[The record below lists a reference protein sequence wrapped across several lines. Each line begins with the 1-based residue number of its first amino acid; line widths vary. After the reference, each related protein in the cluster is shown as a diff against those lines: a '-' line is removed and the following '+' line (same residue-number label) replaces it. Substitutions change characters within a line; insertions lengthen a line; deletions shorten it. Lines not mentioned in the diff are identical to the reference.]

1 MFDWLF
7 SSHLGALFWLVGGLI
22 LCAAETLAPGAFLV
36 FIGAAAA
43 IVGAIAYIVP
53 LGLTT
58 QLLLFGALVIVLVMV
73 GRDAYG
79 SLYASPG
86 PLPQSRAH
94 ALIGSDFPL
103 EQAIVHGYGR
113 IRVADSSWRVRGD
126 DCPAGAKVRVVAV
139 EDGSLLRVERLQSSE
154 AAADQR

>member
-1 MFDWLF
+1 M
-7 SSHLGALFWLVGGLI
+7 
-22 LCAAETLAPGAFLV
+22 
-36 FIGAAAA
+36 
-43 IVGAIAYIVP
+43 
-53 LGLTT
+53 
-58 QLLLFGALVIVLVMV
+58 IVLVMV

-86 PLPQSRAH
+86 AAAAEQGACADR
-94 ALIGSDFPL
+94 IGFLLSN
-103 EQAIVHGYGR
+103 EAIVHGYGR